1 MLQSSI
7 ESVIISLVPL
17 AANLYFYIY
26 EVTLGPLDYIRIITN
41 FISTY
46 NSMMGAYI
54 FFHMGFYDFKR
65 KFFLTYQCLYMI
77 KLIPH
82 KYEYPK
88 LVPTININNKES
100 LQAWAMFRSLTADY
114 G

>member
-1 MLQSSI
+1 MK
-7 ESVIISLVPL
+7 
-17 AANLYFYIY
+17 
-26 EVTLGPLDYIRIITN
+26 
-41 FISTY
+41 
-46 NSMMGAYI
+46 GAYI

-88 LVPTININNKES
+88 LVPTLNINNKES